1 MRKLKK
7 FSVLLLAIGLALGF
21 TGCPNGNGNG
31 GGGGGFDEYF
41 DGGFRNNRLGST
53 EIVNLTNHDMLLFV
67 GEVVVRGNIIG
78 GVLAGARANI
88 NFSAESD
95 YQVGGFRLVRAV
107 RRSEFE
113 EFGAQSRV
121 DHSAMVTFGEGRR
134 FTTNIASTTDGEFQ
148 YVVNNRNRDF
158 GLELRQN
165 SPDGQVVAFL
175 TRGEVRRIIQTS
187 SSDPITLFPVWV
199 GFNRQTSSIVT
210 FAPTGPLDAQNIQ
223 PMRETDNPSPLYFPM
238 GGTTLI
244 EFPIDLPFATVRV
257 QNNIVGMMTTF
268 RNAGTNLRAESGF
281 VGINSGRW
289 ESFEIRPP
297 SPGASLNLNIA
308 YGAASAFEVPV
319 RFEGQTGFPVITT
332 GYFYIIEVNQ
342 HGPLD
347 DAANVS
353 ATIRQV
359 APINTDQIVVGH

>member
-1 MRKLKK
+1 MRGLRK
-7 FSVLLLAIGLALGF
+7 FSALLLAAGLAFGLA
-21 TGCPNGNGNG
+21 GCSTSVE
-31 GGGGGFDEYF
+31 DELDQYF
-41 DGGFRNNRLGST
+41 DDGFRNNRAGST
-53 EIVNLTNHDMLLFV
+53 TLVNVTNHDMLLFV
-67 GEVVVRGNIIG
+67 GEVVIRGNIIG
-78 GVLAGARANI
+78 GVRAGDRTNI
-88 NFSAESD
+88 NFSTESD

-134 FTTNIASTTDGEFQ
+134 FTTNITSTTDGEFQ

-158 GLELRQN
+158 GLELREN

-175 TRGEVRRIIQTS
+175 TRGEVRRVIQTS
-187 SSDPITLFPVWV
+187 SSNPLTLFPVWV

-223 PMRETDNPSPLYFPM
+223 PMRVTDDPSPLYFPA

-244 EFPIDLPFATVRV
+244 DFPIELPFATVRV
-257 QNNIVGMMTTF
+257 QNNVVGMMMTF

-297 SPGASLNLNIA
+297 SPGATLNLNVV

-319 RFEGQTGFPVITT
+319 RFYGQNTLPVIGT
-332 GYFYIIEVNQ
+332 GYFYVIEVNA

-353 ATIRQV
+353 ATLRRQG
-359 APINTDQIVVGH
+359 PIDTSQLVVGH